1 MIFVTVGTQL
11 PFDRLIRAMDAW
23 CRESGR
29 GDEGF
34 AQIGRAEADTYR
46 PKHIPWAET
55 VSPAEFQ
62 ERVQAAQLIVSHAG
76 MGSII
81 TAMRFGKP
89 IVIVPRRAEY
99 REHRNDHQLAT
110 VKWLGN
116 RPGIYP
122 VLAEAELPAQVQ
134 QLLESGAAGGAVPPF
149 AEDRLIETLRG
160 FIHGGNP

>member
-11 PFDRLIRAMDAW
+11 PFDRLIRAVDKW
-23 CRESGR
+23 CAQSDLGGES
-29 GDEGF
+29 F
-34 AQIGRAEADTYR
+34 AQIGRAEAGTYR
-46 PKHIPWAET
+46 PEHISWAET
-55 VSPAEFQ
+55 IRPAEFQ
-62 ERVQAAQLIVSHAG
+62 ERVQAARVIVSHAG

-89 IVIVPRRAEY
+89 IVIVPRRAALG
-99 REHRNDHQLAT
+99 EHRNDHQLAT

-122 VLAEAELPAQVQ
+122 VLDEAELPAQVQ
-134 QLLESGAAGGAVPPF
+134 RILESGAAGGAVPAF

-160 FIHGGNP
+160 FIHEG